1 MKPGTPGFIGA
12 RLREAREARYLS
24 AIALADLIGVSRQAI
39 SLYENGIQTPRPDVM
54 EAIIKVL
61 KLPDQFFRQ
70 PIMES
75 DSDEA
80 IFFRSMSA
88 ATKNA
93 RNRAKR
99 RYSWMRNIV
108 SYLREFV
115 QFPRVNLP
123 ALIVPDD
130 PGRISDDEI
139 EDYAVKARRFWNI
152 GDGPIDNL
160 VWLLENNGVIIAR
173 DELGADTLDSLSEFR
188 KQDDTPYIVLGSDKA
203 VAVRSRF
210 DAAHELGHLILHRNV
225 KKTVLAK
232 TPEFRLMESQ
242 AHRFGAAF
250 LIPEGS
256 FANDFYSVN
265 LDVLAR
271 LKAKWKISIAMM
283 IKRAA
288 DLDFAS
294 SEQQERL
301 WVNYSRRRWRGREPL
316 DDELQIEQPKFL
328 PRAFEVLINEKIQ
341 TREQILS
348 RLPYDANDI
357 ENLVGL
363 ESGYL
368 GQPQPIP
375 EPSVYILEEAR
386 KKIKDKSRR
395 SESSGTRVIQ
405 FRKKQRS

>member
-1 MKPGTPGFIGA
+1 
-12 RLREAREARYLS
+12 
-24 AIALADLIGVSRQAI
+24 
-39 SLYENGIQTPRPDVM
+39 M

-61 KLPDQFFRQ
+61 KLSDAFFRQ
-70 PIMES
+70 PITES

-115 QFPRVNLP
+115 QFPRVKLP
-123 ALIVPDD
+123 AFNVPDD
-130 PGRISDDEI
+130 PSRISEDEI
-139 EDYAVKARRFWNI
+139 EDYAIKARQFWNI
-152 GDGPIDNL
+152 GDGPIENL
-160 VWLLENNGVIIAR
+160 VWLLGNNGVIVAR

-188 KQDDTPYIVLGSDKA
+188 KQDNTPYIILGSDKA

-210 DAAHELGHLILHRNV
+210 DAAHELGHLVLHRNV
-225 KKTVLAK
+225 KKTVLVK
-232 TPEFRLMESQ
+232 TPEFRLIETQ

-250 LIPEGS
+250 LIPERS

-271 LKAKWKISIAMM
+271 LKTKWKISIAMM

-288 DLDFAS
+288 DLDFVS
-294 SEQQERL
+294 SEQEERL

-316 DDELQIEQPKFL
+316 DDDLEIEQPRFL
-328 PRAFEVLINEKIQ
+328 RRAFELLINEKIQ

-363 ESGYL
+363 EPGYL
-368 GQPQPIP
+368 GQPQSIP

-386 KKIKDKSRR
+386 KKTKNKNRR
-395 SESSGTRVIQ
+395 SENSATRVIQ
-405 FRKKQRS
+405 FPRKQRS